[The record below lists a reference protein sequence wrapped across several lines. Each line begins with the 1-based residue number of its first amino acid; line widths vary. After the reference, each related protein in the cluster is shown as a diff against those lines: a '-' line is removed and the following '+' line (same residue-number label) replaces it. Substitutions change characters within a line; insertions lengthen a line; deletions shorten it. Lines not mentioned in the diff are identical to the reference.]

1 MEKLKKKIKEL
12 FKKLGKNTV
21 LAIVIII
28 IVLVLFLIITN
39 KKGETTITTK
49 SELIKILDISEL
61 SSVEYVYNGIATKT
75 KKDNKVAYYVSY
87 NGKVRAGVNIKDI
100 KYDEDPI
107 NKKIIVTLPEIQI
120 FDAIVEAGQLDF
132 IFIDTNYDTETVHQ
146 EAFNLSKT
154 ALENTIKDDKEFYD
168 KARENI
174 ESIVRA
180 TIEPIIDTK
189 DNEYQLEIK

>member
-1 MEKLKKKIKEL
+1 MEKLKKKINEL

-21 LAIVIII
+21 LVIVILI
-28 IVLVLFLIITN
+28 IVLALFLIITN